1 MESRGRARG
10 ERSTPL
16 AKRSWSELTLPQKV
30 GVVLGG
36 ATQLGLLAAALAD
49 IRRRPQE
56 EIRGSRRVWPAAAFV
71 NFVGALSYFLSGR
84 RR

>member
-1 MESRGRARG
+1 M
-10 ERSTPL
+10 
-16 AKRSWSELTLPQKV
+16 AKRSWSEFTSLQKT

-49 IRRRPQE
+49 IRPRPQE
-56 EIRGSRRVWPAAAFV
+56 EIRGSKRAWVAAAFV
-71 NFVGALSYFLSGR
+71 NLVGPLSYFLFGR

>member
-1 MESRGRARG
+1 M
-10 ERSTPL
+10 
-16 AKRSWSELTLPQKV
+16 AKRSWSEFTLLQKT
-30 GVVLGG
+30 GVVLVG

-56 EIRGSRRVWPAAAFV
+56 EIRGSKRAWAAAAFV
-71 NFVGALSYFLSGR
+71 NYVGPLSYFLFGR

>member
-1 MESRGRARG
+1 
-10 ERSTPL
+10 L
-16 AKRSWSELTLPQKV
+16 AKRSWSEFTLLQKT
-30 GVVLGG
+30 GVVLVG

-56 EIRGSRRVWPAAAFV
+56 EIRGSKRAWVAAAFV
-71 NFVGALSYFLSGR
+71 NFVGPLSYFLFGR

>member
-1 MESRGRARG
+1 M
-10 ERSTPL
+10 
-16 AKRSWSELTLPQKV
+16 AKRSWSEFTLLQKT

-56 EIRGSRRVWPAAAFV
+56 EIRGSKRAWVAAAFV
-71 NFVGALSYFLSGR
+71 NFVGPLSYFLFGR

>member
-1 MESRGRARG
+1 M
-10 ERSTPL
+10 

-30 GVVLGG
+30 GVVLGS
-36 ATQLGLLAAALAD
+36 ATQLGLLTAALAD

-56 EIRGSRRVWPAAAFV
+56 EIRGSKRVWAAAAFV
-71 NFVGALSYFLSGR
+71 NFVGPLSYFLFGR